1 MELRKRINA
10 WILLGL
16 FVPLMMT
23 ASLHRHEVVGEQ
35 ETLCEA
41 CVHHQAHSG
50 HLSSG
55 FSCGIECIFCQFLT
69 FSFIKA
75 TAICV
80 AALTM
85 LGVVMRRADDRP
97 YAYLPV
103 SYKSSRAP
111 PFIL

>member
-1 MELRKRINA
+1 MELRRRINA

-16 FVPLMMT
+16 FVPMLMAT
-23 ASLHRHEVVGEQ
+23 SLHRHEIVGEQ

-55 FSCGIECIFCQFLT
+55 FSCVMECVFCQFLT
-69 FSFIKA
+69 FHFIKA
-75 TAICV
+75 ALFTV
-80 AALTM
+80 AVFVALTCV
-85 LGVVMRRADDRP
+85 LRP
-97 YAYLPV
+97 QKSRLYAFTPV
-103 SYKSSRAP
+103 FYKSSRAP

>member
-16 FVPLMMT
+16 FIPLMMT

-35 ETLCEA
+35 ETLCES
-41 CVHHQAHSG
+41 CIHHQAHSG
-50 HLSSG
+50 HLASG

-80 AALTM
+80 AVLTM
-85 LGVVMRRADDRP
+85 LGVVMRRTDDHP

-111 PFIL
+111 PYIL